1 MRWQSIEFNSVFSI
15 RLNTMTCF
23 SLFLQVSQLGIV
35 QGPYYSLHPHQGVT
49 QWASNYCTSITFS
62 RKISLQSSKK
72 QHTQNPF
79 CPPKTKQKQCYNSVL
94 NGRRR
99 ALPTFSK
106 QIRAVE
112 KTQYTEL
119 WLTGKIEKL
128 PNSLYFIYYVNNL

>member
-1 MRWQSIEFNSVFSI
+1 MAIYRVQQCVFHQIEYNDMFF
-15 RLNTMTCF
+15 T
-23 SLFLQVSQLGIV
+23 LFAGELAW
-35 QGPYYSLHPHQGVT
+35 YYSLHPHQGVT

-112 KTQYTEL
+112 EKNIVYRIGWLVSLKNCRIVCISSTMSIIYKVYTD
-119 WLTGKIEKL
+119 W
-128 PNSLYFIYYVNNL
+128 